1 MLDNPI
7 NQFIEWYKEAKD
19 CKSISLPE
27 AMSLSTVDDGFP
39 DARVMLLKH
48 VDKKGFVFFTNYQS
62 SKGKALEKNP
72 NVCMLFFW
80 EALKRQVRIQGAVE
94 KTQSKFIAP
103 LLNTV
108 ASAALK
114 VSKRLHREKTDRD
127 IQSDAYFKTRSRESQ
142 IGAWA
147 SNQSQ
152 EIENRTVLES
162 KIKKE
167 EDRFKNKEVPRPP
180 HWGGYRL
187 VPTQIEFWRD
197 KKFRLHERILYIKN
211 NSNNEWT
218 KKTLSP

>member
-80 EALKRQVRIQGAVE
+80 EKLSRQVRIRGAVE
-94 KTQSKFIAP
+94 KTQSKFIVP

-108 ASAALK
+108 VSAALK
-114 VSKRLHREKTDRD
+114 VSGQLRGEKADDD

-152 EIENRTVLES
+152 EIENRTILEAN
-162 KIKKE
+162 IKKE

>member
-1 MLDNPI
+1 MLTLG
-7 NQFIEWYKEAKD
+7 QK
-19 CKSISLPE
+19 
-27 AMSLSTVDDGFP
+27 
-39 DARVMLLKH
+39 
-48 VDKKGFVFFTNYQS
+48 YQTS
-62 SKGKALEKNP
+62 
-72 NVCMLFFW
+72 V
-80 EALKRQVRIQGAVE
+80 V
-94 KTQSKFIAP
+94 P

-108 ASAALK
+108 VSATLK
-114 VSKRLHREKTDRD
+114 VSGQLRAEKADND
-127 IQSDAYFKTRSRESQ
+127 IQSDYYFKIRTRESQ

-197 KKFRLHERILYIKN
+197 KKFRLHERILYIKS